1 MSKRLIYFVLPL
13 LLFGLFS
20 CSTTKNLP
28 EGEQLYTGVKRIRYS
43 TDMPKKPKKRKNRA
57 RTDSVGVITS
67 VANAVKAV
75 DAALEGR
82 TYAMRR
88 REMIDSMSKQEL
100 KEYKEH
106 LSAQRKEFATAKE
119 EVDAVL
125 NYAPNDAF
133 MGSASMRSPIH
144 AGLWAYN
151 SFVNDSTKFGK
162 WMFKTFSTQ
171 PIYISTVTPETR
183 VKVAANTLRN
193 YGYFNGKVNYRIV
206 QQKNPKK
213 AKISYYVRT
222 GELYRLDSIEYE
234 KFTPE
239 VDSLIKATKNRSKL
253 KKGDGFSVVN
263 LNSERTRISDHLR
276 RRGYYYY
283 SPSFITYEADTFQRH
298 GFVQLRVK
306 PTENIPPQA
315 MRPWRIG
322 NAHFDIRNEAGE
334 ILTKEETFRDATF
347 RYNGKK
353 MPLNPGVWRHSIYL
367 RKGDRYSLMREQL
380 SLQKLNE
387 LGVFSMLEMN
397 FIPTD
402 TTDTCQTLDMY
413 VNAVM
418 DKLYDRSLEMNAT
431 IKSNSQIGPGL
442 SYSLSKRNAFGG
454 GEKVAFKIF
463 GSYEWQTKIGSKGSN
478 SLLNSYELGTNLS
491 FEFPRFVMPILNRKF
506 LRFPATTTFDFQVD
520 WLNRSGFYQML
531 TYSLGANY
539 AWWKKRTLKHELD
552 FRMDFDKRLSS
563 TTSFDSILQANP
575 ILDVSMR
582 DHFVPSISYTATYN
596 ASRKHRNPLWL
607 QFTIKESGNLM
618 SCAYA
623 AAGKKFSETD
633 KRLFNNPFA
642 QFVKLTGEAH
652 HSVKINNNLKLASR
666 FFGGVI
672 FNYGNT
678 LRAPYAE
685 QFYVGGANSVRGFVI
700 RSVGP
705 GGFKTAES
713 KYSYVD
719 QTGDVKLEANLEL
732 RSHLFGSLHGAV
744 FLDAGNV
751 WLTRTDESRPDSKFN
766 LKNLGK
772 IAVGTGVGLRYDLE
786 FLILRLDLGV
796 ALHAPYKTSKSGWFN
811 IDKFKDAMTL
821 HFAIGYPF

>member
-1 MSKRLIYFVLPL
+1 MSKRLIFIILPL

-28 EGEQLYTGVKRIRYS
+28 EGEQLYTGVKNIRYS
-43 TDMPKKPKKRKNRA
+43 VDMPKKPKKRKNRA
-57 RTDSVGVITS
+57 KTDSVGVITS

-82 TYAMRR
+82 SYAIRR

-100 KEYKEH
+100 KEYKEY
-106 LSAQRKEFATAKE
+106 LSKQREEFSTAKE

-144 AGLWAYN
+144 WGLWAYN
-151 SFVNDSTKFGK
+151 GFVNDSTKFGK

-171 PIYISTVTPETR
+171 PVLISTVSPETR
-183 VKVAANTLRN
+183 VKVATNTLHN
-193 YGYFNGKVNYRIV
+193 YGYFNGKVSHRIV
-206 QQKNPKK
+206 EQKNPKK

-222 GELYRLDSIEYE
+222 GELFRLDSIEYA

-239 VDSLIKATKNRSKL
+239 VDSLIKATKQRSKL
-253 KKGDGFSVVN
+253 KKGDGFNVVN
-263 LNSERTRISDHLR
+263 LTEERTRISDFLR
-276 RRGYYYY
+276 RRGYYFY

-306 PTENIPPQA
+306 PIEKVPQQA
-315 MRPWRIG
+315 MHAWRIG
-322 NAHFDIRNEAGE
+322 DSHFNICTESGEPLTNE
-334 ILTKEETFRDATF
+334 LQLKDATF
-347 RYNGKK
+347 RFNGEK
-353 MPLNPGVWRHSIYL
+353 MPLNPGVWRHSIFL
-367 RKGDRYSLMREQL
+367 RKGDRYSMMREQL

-397 FIPTD
+397 FVPKD
-402 TTDTCQTLDMY
+402 TTDTCTTLDMH

-431 IKSNSQIGPGL
+431 VKSNSQIGPGL

-454 GEKVAFKIF
+454 AEKVSFKIF
-463 GSYEWQTKIGSKGSN
+463 GSYEWQTGAGAKGSN
-478 SLLNSYELGTNLS
+478 SLINSYELGTNLS
-491 FEFPRFVMPILNRKF
+491 FEFPRFVMPLLGRKF

-531 TYSLGANY
+531 KYSLGANY
-539 AWWKKRTLKHELD
+539 SWSKKRTFTHEFD
-552 FRMDFDKRLSS
+552 VRMDFDKRLS
-563 TTSFDSILQANP
+563 TTTAFDSILQVNP
-575 ILDVSMR
+575 TLEVSMR
-582 DHFVPSISYTATYN
+582 DHFVPSMSYTGTYKT
-596 ASRKHRNPLWL
+596 SRKHRNPLWL
-607 QFTIKESGNLM
+607 QFSVKESGNLM
-618 SCAYA
+618 SCVYV
-623 AAGKKFSETD
+623 AAGKKFSERN
-633 KRLFNNPFA
+633 KKLFNNPFA
-642 QFVKLTGEAH
+642 QFVKLTSEVH
-652 HSVKINNNLKLASR
+652 HSVKINNGLTLASR

-672 FNYGNT
+672 FNYGNSIC
-678 LRAPYAE
+678 APYAE

-705 GGFKTAES
+705 GGFKSKES

-719 QTGDVKLEANLEL
+719 QTGDVKLEANVEL
-732 RSHLFGSLHGAV
+732 RSHLVGNLYGAL

-751 WLTRTDESRPDSKFN
+751 WLTRTDEDRPDSKFN
-766 LKNLGK
+766 IKNLGK
-772 IAVGTGVGLRYDLE
+772 IAVGSGLGLRYDLE

-796 ALHAPYKTSKSGWFN
+796 ALHAPYDTGKSGWFN
-811 IDKFKDAMTL
+811 INKFKDAMAL